1 MNTMTNELMLRVT
14 RRVEEADGVC
24 SFELVP
30 QDDRTLP
37 AFAAGAHI
45 DVHVAPGLVRQYSLS
60 NDPAERHRYRIA
72 VLREPAS
79 RGGSAGMHDS
89 VRTGDILRVSA
100 PRNHFPLADA
110 PHSLLLAGG
119 IGVTPILAMARAL
132 HAQDRDFEMH
142 YCGRSA
148 SRMAFLGEL
157 ASAAFASRVVLHADD
172 VPQQKFDA
180 QRVLSPPAGDTHLY
194 VCGPNGF
201 MDHVLETARRLGWP
215 ETRLHREY
223 FAGVATALATDGSFE
238 VRVASTGLRCQ
249 VPAGQTVTEALA
261 AHGVEVPTSCE
272 AGVCGTCLTRVLEGT
287 PDHRDSFL
295 TDAEHAANDQFTPCC
310 SRALSPLLVLDL

>member
-1 MNTMTNELMLRVT
+1 MTNELKLRVA
-14 RRVEEADGVC
+14 RRIDEAQDVC
-24 SFELVP
+24 SFELVAE
-30 QDDRTLP
+30 DGSTLP
-37 AFAAGAHI
+37 PFSAGSHI
-45 DVHVAPGLVRQYSLS
+45 DVHVAPGLIRQYSLS
-60 NDPAERHRYRIA
+60 NDPAEQDRYRIA

-89 VRTGDILRVSA
+89 VRPGDVLRASE
-100 PRNHFPLADA
+100 PRNHFPLVEA
-110 PHSLLLAGG
+110 PRSLLLAGG

-132 HAQDRDFEMH
+132 HAQGRSFELH

-148 SRMAFLGEL
+148 SRMAFLDEL
-157 ASAAFASRVVLHADD
+157 GSAGFAGSVFLHADD
-172 VPQQKFDA
+172 VPAQKFDA
-180 QRVLSPPAGDTHLY
+180 QAVLARPESDTHLY

-201 MDHVLETARRLGWP
+201 MDHVLDTARRNGWS
-215 ETRLHREY
+215 EAQLHREY
-223 FAGVATALATDGSFE
+223 FAGVATALESDGSFE
-238 VRVASTGLRCQ
+238 VRVASTGLSCQ
-249 VPAGQTVTEALA
+249 VPAGKTVIEVLA

-295 TDAEHAANDQFTPCC
+295 TDGERAANDQFTPCC